1 MSYIN
6 LLSIG
11 SQGGWTIA
19 LVGYGIVF
27 TALISLVIVFVNLPK
42 LLQINLRSKLKK
54 QGKSSANSESLNI
67 EGNVNAAIAMALY
80 MHFDQIHD
88 EESNIITIKKVT
100 KNYSP
105 WSSKIYGVMNQPR

>member
-27 TALISLVIVFVNLPK
+27 VALIALVIVFVNLPK

-54 QGKSSANSESLNI
+54 EGKSTDNI
-67 EGNVNAAIAMALY
+67 ENLDIDGDVNAAIAMALY

-88 EESNIITIKKVT
+88 DESNIITIKKVT

>member
-27 TALISLVIVFVNLPK
+27 TALIALVIVFVNLPR

-54 QGKSSANSESLNI
+54 QGKSSSNSESLNI

>member
-1 MSYIN
+1 MN

-11 SQGGWTIA
+11 SQGGWTVA
-19 LVGYGIVF
+19 VVGYTIVF
-27 TALISLVIVFVNLPK
+27 VALILLVIVFVQLPK
-42 LLQINLRSKLKK
+42 LLQLNVRKKLVR
-54 QGKSSANSESLNI
+54 QGKPCAEVDDLNI
-67 EGNVNAAIAMALY
+67 EGNVNAAISMALHL
-80 MHFDQIHD
+80 HFNQIHD

>member
-27 TALISLVIVFVNLPK
+27 TALIALVVVFVNLPK

-54 QGKSSANSESLNI
+54 QGKSSSSSDNLNI

-80 MHFDQIHD
+80 LHFDQIHD

>member
-27 TALISLVIVFVNLPK
+27 TALIALVIVFVNLPR

-54 QGKSSANSESLNI
+54 QGKSSSNNENLNI

>member
-27 TALISLVIVFVNLPK
+27 TALIALVIVFVNLPK

-54 QGKSSANSESLNI
+54 QGKTTSESEDLSI
-67 EGNVNAAIAMALY
+67 EGSVNAAIAMALY